1 MEIFIIF
8 KVCVYIL
15 LAAIFFYFFGYESL
29 HNFMKRRTIFVDSE
43 IKFSD
48 FHLPAITVWRI
59 YDTEQMYDKI
69 NSTESACYNRQ
80 CIVDA
85 FRCMEKFTANLTD
98 TIVGVVEG
106 PEDADINKTLVG
118 DDLWQPSFGMII
130 SGRQYTMSKSYHLS
144 DSFFTRII
152 LPVDGNFT
160 IEIHDPHYFVENTEK
175 LKDFPHPKVI
185 LDTDH
190 LDKRKR
196 HNINLDVIRN
206 RLLADREESYCT
218 EDGNYKFVE
227 CTKVSR
233 GVNAVLFAIF
243 KAPSPCLKYL
253 QVWNF
258 SFALES

>member
-1 MEIFIIF
+1 MQ
-8 KVCVYIL
+8 
-15 LAAIFFYFFGYESL
+15 S
-29 HNFMKRRTIFVDSE
+29 
-43 IKFSD
+43 
-48 FHLPAITVWRI
+48 
-59 YDTEQMYDKI
+59 
-69 NSTESACYNRQ
+69 
-80 CIVDA
+80 IVDA

-98 TIVGVVEG
+98 TIVGVAEG
-106 PEDADINKTLVG
+106 PEDAHINKTLVG